1 MTVETEFSSL
11 KASATTATAMAGFKL
26 YYFNFWGR
34 GEICRLLLAASCR
47 DWEDIRFT
55 KEEWHNTDKY
65 KQRRYM
71 E

>member
-1 MTVETEFSSL
+1 
-11 KASATTATAMAGFKL
+11 MAGFKL

-34 GEICRLLLAASCR
+34 ADICRLLLAASGR

-65 KQRRYM
+65 QPRRYI